1 MTEITNQE
9 TDVTIEKQIAD
20 EVEAQREEIKAK
32 LGLDDEAFDILIKD
46 TIIASFAE
54 LSVRIK
60 ADDPIFAVIL
70 SQKKVMNYYTH
81 IIAEALKATPREI
94 GNVIDQKAEE
104 ISSLAAKIGEALDEF
119 HTEFLTDLQSKS
131 LEINNSIITSFDKF
145 IDKKI
150 EDFKNAVNQAKPATI
165 QATNDKQ
172 TNIVLLVFLLILG
185 IINAGLAGYIAFIK
199 NDDQSKE
206 IAYQKGLF
214 EGFQKTRKEL
224 SAKDADKVEKII
236 IEAIDRKLKEE

>member
-1 MTEITNQE
+1 MTTENATPEIITTESITNE
-9 TDVTIEKQIAD
+9 IES
-20 EVEAQREEIKAK
+20 QREEIKTK

-54 LSVRIK
+54 LNVKIK

-94 GNVIDQKAEE
+94 GNVIDQKADE
-104 ISSLAAKIGEALDEF
+104 IKELASTFHTYLEEF
-119 HTEFLTDLQSKS
+119 HTEFMSDVQTKS
-131 LEINNSIITSFDKF
+131 LEVNNSIIASFDKF

-150 EDFKNAVNQAKPATI
+150 EELKNTISQTKPATP
-165 QATNDKQ
+165 TNNNKQ
-172 TNIVLLVFLLILG
+172 TSTVLLIFLLVLA
-185 IINAGLAGYIAFIK
+185 IINVGLVGFIAFGNNGNK
-199 NDDQSKE
+199 SME
-206 IAYQKGLF
+206 VLYQKGLI

-224 SAKDADKVEKII
+224 STKDADKVEKII
-236 IEAIDRKLKEE
+236 IESIDNQLKNKG

>member
-1 MTEITNQE
+1 MTTENATPEIITTESIANE
-9 TDVTIEKQIAD
+9 IES
-20 EVEAQREEIKAK
+20 QREEIKTK

-54 LSVRIK
+54 LNVKIK

-94 GNVIDQKAEE
+94 GNVIDQKADE
-104 ISSLAAKIGEALDEF
+104 IKELASTFHTYLEEF
-119 HTEFLTDLQSKS
+119 HTEFMSDVQTKS
-131 LEINNSIITSFDKF
+131 LEVNNSIIASFDKF

-150 EDFKNAVNQAKPATI
+150 EELKNTISQTKPATPI
-165 QATNDKQ
+165 NNNKQ
-172 TNIVLLVFLLILG
+172 ISTVLLIFLLVLA
-185 IINAGLAGYIAFIK
+185 IINVGLVGFIAFGNNGNK
-199 NDDQSKE
+199 SME
-206 IAYQKGLF
+206 VLYQKGLI

-224 SAKDADKVEKII
+224 STKDADKVEKII
-236 IEAIDRKLKEE
+236 IESIDNQLKNKG

>member
-1 MTEITNQE
+1 MTESTSLETNVTTVEKISDEIE
-9 TDVTIEKQIAD
+9 T
-20 EVEAQREEIKAK
+20 QREEIKAK
-32 LGLDDEAFDILIKD
+32 LGLDDQAFDILIKD

-54 LSVRIK
+54 LSIRIK

-94 GNVIDQKAEE
+94 GNVIDQKAED

-150 EDFKNAVNQAKPATI
+150 EDFKNALNQAKPTTI
-165 QATNDKQ
+165 QTTNDKQ

-185 IINAGLAGYIAFIK
+185 IINTGLVSYIAFIK
-199 NDDQSKE
+199 NNDQSKE
-206 IAYQKGLF
+206 IAYQKGLLD
-214 EGFQKTRKEL
+214 GFQKTRKEL

-236 IEAIDRKLKEE
+236 IESIDRKLKEE

>member
-9 TDVTIEKQIAD
+9 TDVTTEKKIAD
-20 EVEAQREEIKAK
+20 EVEAQREEIKTK

-54 LSVRIK
+54 LSVRIR

-94 GNVIDQKAEE
+94 GNVIDQKAED
-104 ISSLAAKIGEALDEF
+104 IGSLAAKIGEALDEF

-150 EDFKNAVNQAKPATI
+150 EDFKNAINQAKPATI
-165 QATNDKQ
+165 QTTNDKQ
-172 TNIVLLVFLLILG
+172 TNIVLLVSLLLLG
-185 IINAGLAGYIAFIK
+185 IINAGLAGYIAFK

-206 IAYQKGLF
+206 IAYQKGLL

>member
-104 ISSLAAKIGEALDEF
+104 IGSLAAKIGEALDEF
-119 HTEFLTDLQSKS
+119 HTEFLTDLQNKS

-185 IINAGLAGYIAFIK
+185 IINAGLAGYIAFI
-199 NDDQSKE
+199 DQSKE